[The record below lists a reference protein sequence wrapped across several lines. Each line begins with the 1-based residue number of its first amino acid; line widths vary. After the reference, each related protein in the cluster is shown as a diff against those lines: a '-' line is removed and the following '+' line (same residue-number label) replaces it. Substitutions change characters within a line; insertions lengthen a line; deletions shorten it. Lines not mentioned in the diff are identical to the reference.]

1 MSDAAL
7 KKAQDV
13 AEKITTALGG
23 RGIFGVENCLCVVMR
38 LSSMKSPLAHMIP
51 AWLH

>member
-23 RGIFGVENCLCVVMR
+23 RGISAWKCLCVVMK
-38 LSSMKSPLAHMIP
+38 LSSMKFPHAHMIP
-51 AWLH
+51 VWSR